1 VNDTAL
7 LALALDPTRILT
19 AQGLAADP
27 WQRELLFSTA
37 RDILLNCS
45 RGAGKSRVTS
55 ALALHT
61 ALTQPRSLVLL
72 VSRSL
77 RQATELF
84 RYVKEGY
91 RALGRPIDA
100 LKDNECQLELANR
113 SRVVALPGREET
125 IRSFQGVRLLIL
137 DEAARIPD
145 ELYSS
150 VSPMT
155 GVSGGR
161 TVCLSTPFGQRGFFW
176 REWHNEQV
184 AWTRFRIPWQQCPRL
199 TLAFIDNERRKFGDA
214 WIRQE
219 YECSF
224 EAREGLVYPDFAQC
238 LTDNPPAVPVGQR
251 RVGGI
256 DFGFRNPFA
265 AVWGFVDANDVLHLV
280 GEIYRSQ
287 TPLHVLAAA
296 LPRGVLWYA
305 DPAGRTEIEELRA
318 DGHKVLRGINSLR
331 LGLQAVTAR
340 LRTGRLRVDARACP
354 NLVREAKLYRYG
366 DDPGEENPV
375 DEHNH
380 ALAALRYLVSRLD
393 AHRLAR
399 GEVVRLSGGS
409 VVDPNHPATQPPN
422 HLTTQPP
429 DRPKRLD
436 IHDPRLWTPL

>member
-1 VNDTAL
+1 VNDAAL

-19 AQGLAADP
+19 AQGLTADP

-61 ALTQPRSLVLL
+61 ALFRPCSLVLL

-91 RALGRPIDA
+91 RATGRPLA
-100 LKDNECQLELANR
+100 AWKDNECQLEFSNR
-113 SRVVALPGREET
+113 SRIIALPGREET
-125 IRSFQGVRLLIL
+125 IRSFQGVQLLIL

-155 GVSGGR
+155 GASGGR
-161 TVCLSTPFGQRGFFW
+161 TICLSTPFGQRGFFW
-176 REWHNEQV
+176 REWHNQEV
-184 AWTRFRIPWQQCPRL
+184 AWTRFRIPWQMCARL
-199 TLAFIDNERRKFGDA
+199 TPAFIDNERRKFGEA

-224 EAREGLVYPDFAQC
+224 EAREGLVYPDFA
-238 LTDNPPAVPVGQR
+238 LAVAPDLDRPPAGR
-251 RVGGI
+251 RVGGL

-265 AVWGFVDANDVLHLV
+265 AVWGVVDRDDVLHLF
-280 GEIYRSQ
+280 GELYRSQ
-287 TPLHVLAAA
+287 TPLHVLTAA
-296 LPRGVLWYA
+296 LPRGFLWYA

-318 DGHKVLRGINSLR
+318 AGHKVLRGINSLR
-331 LGLQAVTAR
+331 LGIQAVTAR
-340 LRTGRLRVDARACP
+340 LRTGRLKVDDRRCP

-366 DDPGEENPV
+366 DEPGENPV
-375 DEHNH
+375 DADNH
-380 ALAALRYLVSRLD
+380 ALAALRYLVSRID
-393 AHRLAR
+393 ARALAKLR
-399 GEVVRLSGGS
+399 RHGEGDRPPTETDLEATAEDGARPKHPGS
-409 VVDPNHPATQPPN
+409 LGIQDPN
-422 HLTTQPP
+422 
-429 DRPKRLD
+429 
-436 IHDPRLWTPL
+436 LWEPL

>member
-1 VNDTAL
+1 MRDQSL

-19 AQGLAADP
+19 AQGLTPDA
-27 WQRELLFSTA
+27 WQRDFLFCQA
-37 RDILLNCS
+37 QDVLLNCS

-61 ALTQPRSLVLL
+61 ALFRRRALVLL

-84 RYVKEGY
+84 RYVKQGY
-91 RALGRPIDA
+91 SALERPHA
-100 LKDNECQLELANR
+100 AVKDNDCQLELDNG
-113 SRVVALPGREET
+113 SRIVALPGREET
-125 IRSFQGVRLLIL
+125 IRSFQGVTLLIL

-176 REWHNEQV
+176 REWHNETV
-184 AWTRFRIPWQQCPRL
+184 AWTRFRITWQQCPRL
-199 TLAFIDNERRKFGDA
+199 TPAFIDNERRKFGDL

-224 EAREGLVYPDFAQC
+224 EACEGLVYPDFDEC
-238 LTDNPPAVPVGQR
+238 LADVPTGSALGT

-265 AVWGFVDANDVLHLV
+265 AVWGALRDDVLWLDQEV
-280 GEIYRSQ
+280 YVQ
-287 TPLHVLAAA
+287 ATPLSTLVQR
-296 LPRGVLWYA
+296 LPKNVAWYA
-305 DPAGRTEIEELRA
+305 DPAGAVEIEELRLA
-318 DGHKVLRGINSLR
+318 GFTVRKGRNDIRA
-331 LGLQAVTAR
+331 GLAAVTAR
-340 LRTGRLRVDARACP
+340 LQTGRLKVDRRRCP
-354 NLVREAKLYRYG
+354 NLVNEAKLYRYPTASERG
-366 DDPGEENPV
+366 ALGENPV

-380 ALAALRYLVSRLD
+380 ALAAVRYLVSRID
-393 AHRLAR
+393 ARTLAKYR
-399 GEVVRLSGGS
+399 WAEPRPPEIALAVPRSAMTFS
-409 VVDPNHPATQPPN
+409 DP
-422 HLTTQPP
+422 
-429 DRPKRLD
+429 D
-436 IHDPRLWTPL
+436 LWTKL